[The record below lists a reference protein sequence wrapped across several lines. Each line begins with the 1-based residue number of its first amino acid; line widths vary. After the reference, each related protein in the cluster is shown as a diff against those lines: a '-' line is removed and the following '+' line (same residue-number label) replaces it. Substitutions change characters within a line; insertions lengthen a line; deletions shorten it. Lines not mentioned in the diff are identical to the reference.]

1 MPIKGAT
8 AVTKGVTGETAI
20 AGGATTTPGK
30 LYTILHSS
38 IPNPNGVVKV
48 CPSGQTT
55 ATAMLSALGFV
66 GGTAAPTNVAERAAG
81 ANAGMLDDG
90 GDVWGT

>member
-1 MPIKGAT
+1 MAIKGVT
-8 AVTKGVTGETAI
+8 AVTTGVKGETTI

-30 LYTILHSS
+30 LYTIKHSS
-38 IPNPNGVVKV
+38 IPNPNGIVKV
-48 CPSGQTT
+48 CPVGQVT

-66 GGTAAPTNVAERAAG
+66 GGTAAPTNVAERATGSHAG
-81 ANAGMLDDG
+81 VLDDG